1 MKKKKNMGEAITD
14 ALGTASNEELLK
26 KERRANS
33 VWSKLKR
40 NKTAMVGLIIVCIMV
55 LIAVFAPLLAPYDP
69 TAISPLEAYA
79 LPGENGHIL
88 GCDHI
93 GRDLLSR
100 IIYGSRVS
108 LLVAFGGTV
117 VAGIIG
123 VLLGLIAG
131 YFGGIVDS
139 VIMRI
144 MDGMLSFPYI
154 LLAMVLMTV
163 LGSSIFNV
171 ILAVGIGNI
180 PSFARVVRG
189 EVHIIKNEE
198 YCNAARVIGV
208 SNARMLFTHILP
220 NTISPLIVY
229 ATLGIA
235 GAIISEAALSFLG
248 LGISEPTA
256 SWGSILQTGKFYL
269 NTAPHIA
276 TYSGI
281 FILITVLGFNLLGD
295 GVRDVLDP
303 KMKK

>member
-1 MKKKKNMGEAITD
+1 MSKEQKKAAGIAD
-14 ALGTASNEELLK
+14 ALGTVSNEELLK
-26 KERRANS
+26 RERRANS
-33 VWSKLKR
+33 AWSKLRR
-40 NKTAMVGLIIVCIMV
+40 NKTAMVGLVIVCVMIF
-55 LIAVFAPLLAPYDP
+55 IAVFAPLLSPYDP
-69 TAISPLEAYA
+69 AAISPTEAF
-79 LPGENGHIL
+79 LKPGVDGHIF
-88 GCDHI
+88 GTDNV
-93 GRDLLSR
+93 GRDLLTR
-100 IIYGSRVS
+100 VFYGARVS

-123 VLLGLIAG
+123 VLLGLVAG
-131 YFGGIVDS
+131 YFGGIVDTI
-139 VIMRI
+139 IMRI
-144 MDGMLSFPYI
+144 MDGMLAFPYI
-154 LLAMVLMTV
+154 LLAIILMTV
-163 LGSSIFNV
+163 LGSGIFNV
-171 ILAVGIGNI
+171 ILAIGIGNV

>member
-1 MKKKKNMGEAITD
+1 MKKKNTGEAITD
-14 ALGTASNEELLK
+14 ALGTASNEELLR

-33 VWSKLKR
+33 AWSKLKR
-40 NKTAMVGLIIVCIMV
+40 NKTAMVGLVIVSIMIF
-55 LIAVFAPLLAPYDP
+55 IAVFAPLLAPYDP
-69 TAISPLEAYA
+69 TALNPIEAFA

-88 GCDHI
+88 GCDNV

-117 VAGIIG
+117 VAGLIG

-131 YFGGIVDS
+131 YFGGIIDS
-139 VIMRI
+139 IIMRI

-163 LGSSIFNV
+163 LGSGIFNV

-189 EVHIIKNEE
+189 EVYIVKNEE
-198 YCNAARVIGV
+198 YCNAAKVIGV
-208 SNARMLFTHILP
+208 SRLRLLFTHILP

-256 SWGSILQTGKFYL
+256 SWGSILQTGKFWL
-269 NTAPHIA
+269 NTSPHIA

>member
-33 VWSKLKR
+33 AWSKLKR

-131 YFGGIVDS
+131 YFGG
-139 VIMRI
+139 R
-144 MDGMLSFPYI
+144 DGYLK
-154 LLAMVLMTV
+154 
-163 LGSSIFNV
+163 
-171 ILAVGIGNI
+171 AVRELEREI
-180 PSFARVVRG
+180 
-189 EVHIIKNEE
+189 
-198 YCNAARVIGV
+198 
-208 SNARMLFTHILP
+208 
-220 NTISPLIVY
+220 
-229 ATLGIA
+229 
-235 GAIISEAALSFLG
+235 
-248 LGISEPTA
+248 
-256 SWGSILQTGKFYL
+256 YL
-269 NTAPHIA
+269 DEDI
-276 TYSGI
+276 
-281 FILITVLGFNLLGD
+281 
-295 GVRDVLDP
+295 
-303 KMKK
+303 

>member
-1 MKKKKNMGEAITD
+1 MKKKNAAQTTASD
-14 ALGTASNEELLK
+14 LLGVASNEELLRC
-26 KERRANS
+26 ERRANS
-33 VWSKLKR
+33 AWSKLRR
-40 NKTAMVGLIIVCIMV
+40 NKTAMVGLIIVCVMV
-55 LIAVFAPLLAPYDP
+55 FIAVFAPLLAPYDP
-69 TAISPLEAYA
+69 TAVNPVGAFLK
-79 LPGENGHIL
+79 PGVDGHLL
-88 GCDHI
+88 GTDNV

-100 IIYGSRVS
+100 ILYGARVS

-123 VLLGLIAG
+123 IILGLIAG

-144 MDGMLSFPYI
+144 MDGMLAFPYI
-154 LLAMVLMTV
+154 LLAIILMTV
-163 LGSSIFNV
+163 LGSGIFNV
-171 ILAVGIGNI
+171 ILAIGIGNV

-208 SNARMLFTHILP
+208 SNTRMLLTHILP
-220 NTISPLIVY
+220 NTIAPLIVY

-256 SWGSILQTGKFYL
+256 SWGSILQTGKNWL
-269 NTAPHIA
+269 NNYPYIA
-276 TYSGI
+276 TYSGL
-281 FILITVLGFNLLGD
+281 FILVTVLGFNLLGD